1 MAHGDNTGRAARG
14 GHAAC
19 DGAAEAL
26 PPGKRLVGV
35 RVRVRVGVRGLGGF
49 ITTRARVG
57 RVSRRAGTPRPPA
70 ILRGIEA
77 RGVAE

>member
-26 PPGKRLVGV
+26 PPGKRLVGA
-35 RVRVRVGVRGLGGF
+35 RVRVRVAVRVRG
-49 ITTRARVG
+49 VHYN
-57 RVSRRAGTPRPPA
+57 
-70 ILRGIEA
+70 
-77 RGVAE
+77 